1 MPGVKEDLVDVSLNL
16 KKVKFVYDKDEPIHL
31 ALEKTGPGEVTAAD
45 IIDNEICQVA
55 NPDQYIATLADK
67 NSKLKIDLTVEK
79 GVGYTMAKEQ
89 KTDVVG
95 EIILD
100 ALYSCFK
107 VNYQVEPTRLGKK
120 SNYDKLTM
128 EIWTDGSVE
137 PLYALKFA
145 AKDLVK
151 TLTQIVDPKEFAE
164 EEVVTI
170 ASSPAAPG
178 MDISI
183 EEIELPLRVTNAL
196 KKAGY
201 TTIESLLKAGRLEVS
216 KAKNVGEKS
225 LKIIDSWIKEK
236 GFNWINWDIRQLATS
251 LIEPPQAG
259 FAPRSVKGIFYS
271 VYSDD
276 EAKAK
281 AVTPLSEKVVARAKR
296 DDLSSRRFL
305 YRYFQDRNWVNRIV
319 EAVAAAFSETAA
331 NFTQVKRIKRRQGD
345 DALIVRLSF
354 TKPLKLS
361 KEEEKEEKP
370 KKAVKKTTASR
381 PKLLKSQV
389 KAKRKEMKSKTTVKK
404 V

>member
-1 MPGVKEDLVDVSLNL
+1 MIDTSKFNINTIAAEKGYGKFELTPLVGGFGHTIGNSLRRILLITIPGAAITRIQIDGASHLFTSLPGVKEDLVDVSLNL

-100 ALYSCFK
+100 ATFTPVLK

-225 LKIIDSWIKEK
+225 LKIIDSWLKEK
-236 GFNWINWDIRQLATS
+236 GFNW
-251 LIEPPQAG
+251 
-259 FAPRSVKGIFYS
+259 K
-271 VYSDD
+271 
-276 EAKAK
+276 
-281 AVTPLSEKVVARAKR
+281 
-296 DDLSSRRFL
+296 
-305 YRYFQDRNWVNRIV
+305 
-319 EAVAAAFSETAA
+319 
-331 NFTQVKRIKRRQGD
+331 
-345 DALIVRLSF
+345 
-354 TKPLKLS
+354 
-361 KEEEKEEKP
+361 
-370 KKAVKKTTASR
+370 
-381 PKLLKSQV
+381 
-389 KAKRKEMKSKTTVKK
+389 
-404 V
+404 